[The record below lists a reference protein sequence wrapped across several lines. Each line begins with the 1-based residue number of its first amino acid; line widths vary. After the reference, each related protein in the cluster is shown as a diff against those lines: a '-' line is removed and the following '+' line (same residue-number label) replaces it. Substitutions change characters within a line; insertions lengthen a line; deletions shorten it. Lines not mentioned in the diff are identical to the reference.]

1 MSKQKI
7 TILSSDI
14 TDKVNIKMLAVKDVD
29 TNITIFKIEGFVR

>member
-14 TDKVNIKMLAVKDVD
+14 TDKVNIKMSAVKDVD